1 MKRWIH
7 ASEDQID
14 YKIKDY
20 LADWA
25 KDDVKNGN
33 DLASFGEFKEEMEK
47 EGLKVTHKRYD
58 YYTKCYENA
67 AKGKKVD

>member
-1 MKRWIH
+1 MKKWIH

-14 YKIKDY
+14 YKIKAY
-20 LADWA
+20 LAAWA
-25 KDDVKNGN
+25 EDDVKKGN
-33 DLASFGEFKEEMEK
+33 DLASFEEFKTEMDK

-67 AKGKKVD
+67 AKDKK